1 MKRKFYISNFHI
13 VKTCKVKKANIFSSS
28 SFILQFVN
36 IHCFTIQR
44 KNAIRFCTLLCC
56 VSRIWKVFCGEGWYF
71 IYHLVNVI
79 QKTHTKD
86 GKQLLYSFKP
96 ILRETLY
103 IFFDKCCVC
112 NYFYPVE
119 NINQNK
125 KDIKIWIII
134 IRFNV
139 FFHIEFKWVYA

>member
-1 MKRKFYISNFHI
+1 MHAYTNVANLNGEWVQIIDGEMKRKFCISNFHI
-13 VKTCKVKKANIFSSS
+13 VKTLQSKKANIFSGS
-28 SFILQFVN
+28 SFILQLVN
-36 IHCFTIQR
+36 IHCFTILR

-96 ILRETLY
+96 ILQETLH

-112 NYFYPVE
+112 
-119 NINQNK
+119 
-125 KDIKIWIII
+125 
-134 IRFNV
+134 
-139 FFHIEFKWVYA
+139 